1 MDRVFN
7 FSAGPSMLPLSVLQ
21 KAQKEMLSYGSTGCS
36 VMEMSHRSPQYMPII
51 EEAEASLRSLMNIPS
66 NYAVLFLQG
75 GATLQFSAIPFN
87 LAMQGDTAA
96 YALTGEF
103 AQKAFTEAKRWLKP
117 VAVASSEDKNFSYI
131 PAIPASSI
139 PPDAKYLHITVN
151 NTIYGTMYKTL
162 PQSSVPLV
170 GDMSSII
177 LGREYDVSQFGLI
190 YAGAQKNMG
199 IAGLTVVIADRGLLK
214 ETAPLVP
221 PVMSYSVQDKNQSMA
236 NTPPT
241 YAIYMAGLV
250 FDWVKEM
257 GGVKALQQINEE
269 KSRLLYEAIDNSKL
283 FKAPAQLAAR
293 SIVNIAFTAGTDQ
306 QTSDF
311 LKMAESRGLVN
322 LKGHR
327 AVGGCRASIYNAMPI
342 EGVKALIACMKD
354 FEQGK

>member
-1 MDRVFN
+1 
-7 FSAGPSMLPLSVLQ
+7 MLPLPVLQ
-21 KAQKEMLSYGSTGCS
+21 KAQKEMLSHGATGCG
-36 VMEMSHRSPQYMPII
+36 VMEMSHRSPQYLPII
-51 EEAEASLRSLMNIPS
+51 EGAEASLRSLMNIPP

-103 AQKAFTEAKRWLKP
+103 AQKAFAEAERWLHP

-131 PAIPASSI
+131 PDIPASSI
-139 PPDAKYLHITVN
+139 PPKAKYLHITVN

-162 PQSSVPLV
+162 PQTHVPLV

-177 LGREYDVSQFGLI
+177 LGRTYDVSKFGLI

-199 IAGLTVVIADRGLLK
+199 SAGLTVVIVDRSLLK
-214 ETAPLVP
+214 ETAPFIP
-221 PVMSYSVQDKNQSMA
+221 PVMRYSVQDKNQSMA

-283 FKAPAQLAAR
+283 FKAPARPEFR
-293 SIVNIAFTAGTDQ
+293 SIMNATFTAGTDQ

-311 LKMAESRGLVN
+311 LKMAEGRGLVN

-342 EGVKALIACMKD
+342 EGVRALIACMKD